1 VAIAGRAWRFDSLTR
16 DDLCQLA
23 SRATVVVPLGSTE
36 QHAHHLPVRTDAAIV
51 TAIAERAVELAAAHE
66 PVLLAP
72 TLPFGFA
79 HHHVPFGGTISLSS
93 TTYLNVLTDI
103 VTTLSLE
110 GFRRIVLLNGHG
122 GNESAARLAADRLG
136 YELQLDVNVAVG
148 SYWALAASFLETV
161 DLPNGLVPGHAG
173 HFETSIMLALSPEAV
188 RLDARAA
195 DAESATPLGI
205 PEHAGAH
212 IRRPDLWESSDGR
225 TDDARLADADLGS
238 RILAGIAESVAEF
251 LVQFHR
257 SA

>member
-1 VAIAGRAWRFDSLTR
+1 VAIADHVWRFDSLTR
-16 DDLCQLA
+16 DNLRQLA
-23 SRATVVVPLGSTE
+23 SVATVVVPLGSTE

-103 VTTLSLE
+103 VTTLSVE
-110 GFRRIVLLNGHG
+110 GFRRVVLLNGHG
-122 GNESAARLAADRLG
+122 GNEAAARLAADRLG
-136 YELQLDVNVAVG
+136 YELQLDVHVAVG
-148 SYWALAASFLETV
+148 SYWTLAASFLETV
-161 DLPNGLVPGHAG
+161 DLPPGLMPGHAG
-173 HFETSIMLALSPEAV
+173 HFETSIMLALFPEMV
-188 RLDARAA
+188 RLDERAA
-195 DAESATPLGI
+195 DAEPTTPLGVA
-205 PEHAGAH
+205 EHPGAH

-225 TDDARLADADLGS
+225 TDDARLADAELGS
-238 RILAGIAESVAEF
+238 RVLAGVVESVADF
-251 LVQFHR
+251 IIAFHR